1 MFLRSLI
8 PDPRLA
14 AIALGMTTFGLAGVG
29 VPTSHA
35 AEAAMPPAKPA
46 AILAQ
51 ATGSP
56 PPVGEQTPTVASD
69 PLTVPTT
76 TLYPAGQTPPPPD
89 PHAKQY
95 EDNAQEIATGKT
107 LFEAYNCSGCHF
119 HGAGG
124 MGPPFMNNGHWIYG
138 GRLDQI
144 FASIYQGRPNGMP
157 SWGNKLPPQ
166 QIWSI
171 AAYVKSL
178 SLPDQSKQ
186 IDVPPPPAPQ

>member
-14 AIALGMTTFGLAGVG
+14 ALALGVAVLGAVAGG
-29 VPTSHA
+29 IRPSHA
-35 AEAAMPPAKPA
+35 ADTTTS
-46 AILAQ
+46 
-51 ATGSP
+51 ATEPNASQQSASP
-56 PPVGEQTPTVASD
+56 PPVGEHAPTVATD

-76 TLYPAGQTPPPPD
+76 TLYPGGQKPPPPD
-89 PHAKQY
+89 PHVKQY
-95 EDNAQEIATGKT
+95 EGNAQEIASGKM
-107 LFEAYNCSGCHF
+107 LFDAYNCSGCHF

-124 MGPPFMNNGHWIYG
+124 MGPPFMNKGHWIYG

-144 FASIYQGRPNGMP
+144 FASIFQGRPNGMP
-157 SWGNKLPPQ
+157 SWGNKLAPQ

-178 SLPDQSKQ
+178 SLPDQNKE